1 MNTRKFEP
9 NDTLQ
14 ALGIIV
20 GKAQCEE
27 YLPRLRAA
35 FDRACDAIVESARK
49 HNRIVDTSFNWAT
62 KITREDAQRDI
73 AHSLFNKIM
82 ADGVLRPIL
91 LEHGSNRAIINENG
105 CEIQFDCS
113 VQFIVVTGIKYDIQ
127 NGLLALEDI

>member
-14 ALGIIV
+14 AIGILV

-35 FDRACDAIVESARK
+35 FDRTCDAIIESARK
-49 HNRIVDTSFNWAT
+49 YNRVYDGSHWVHT
-62 KITREDAQRDI
+62 ITREDAQRDI
-73 AHSLFNKIM
+73 AHALVNKIM

-91 LEHGSNRAIINENG
+91 LERAKSRAIINENG
-105 CEIQFDCS
+105 YEIQFDCS
-113 VQFIVVTGIKYDIQ
+113 VDFILLTGIKYDIQ